1 MESKSLELKMPKKAE
16 EMFNRTIKIATLNAS
31 GKSTSKIHKPVSCKC
46 TEKQRVKRKE
56 YKDLAEK
63 IEKDQIEYEDLREA
77 DKFAFKF
84 ITDEKLEKKSE
95 SKEAKKKAITK
106 YTPSQKLSNLRESL
120 DLKRNKLASMKKD
133 ILAIECECWAD
144 EEYLLW
150 DEKDLIYVEGE
161 EYPYHTIKGVKH
173 YLGPD
178 GYFVLESSCDSEYC
192 DEALTENSVLWDES
206 EALYDPNLQAYYHTY
221 KSRRYIREEDD
232 NYYSEKVIQTKK
244 YSLALGSGSYYRGP
258 LYKKLHR
265 CDWHGGLL
273 PKDQIALSRSIFSE
287 KSMKPV
293 YDYANPLKT
302 RPVVRLVDKDGKL
315 VKKTK
320 YVTEPVLGDPPN
332 CGVYVYIKY
341 GNKLD
346 VVCYDNCRNTDMNN
360 LMLEA
365 NNNDEKVAKLRKF
378 AKQVDAVWK
387 DTEASFNVSST
398 FIKNAKLNRAKL
410 EDLIRKTSGIADND
424 SRKKQVEKAELLKN
438 KTQKEYKDAEL
449 RAEQNWLRKVA
460 KVKDDILNKSRGDLS
475 QINLTNFSYEELN
488 KIPYPNDNALTVEKR
503 FYNAVMDYLDYYD
516 DVKEGVVDPALLNSY
531 MLKILEID
539 KQITTNKIAIS
550 NIDFDKLL
558 NKEFDQNSD
567 NELEVELFNLIKEYN
582 DEKSESNKSLLEKK
596 IISLND
602 ELEEELASDRDFQE
616 GLKNI
621 LVVKNENDISEAAH
635 QRYIITLCQTEK
647 TYFTKANSDYELKL
661 RNFEK
666 DSKDLAKN
674 IEEKQNCSQQEKQNE
689 SSMYETISRAHFSG
703 RWFLEQS
710 SEFDVIRTIKG
721 FTLNEETPADD
732 ETHKQE
738 KFRLEEEKKML
749 DKAIKNVTEKSNN
762 IRNNMKKTSNMLSS
776 YDQRKIELDYEE
788 FKSNQ
793 LLAMRTSR
801 QERAHGPK
809 YEEGVIKNYSSVVT
823 MQIQNVVT
831 TQQIGEEKKAI
842 RIPIS
847 FSKGPTIIQKFE
859 TPLVVEDP
867 TNMTKMQQAYRIA
880 LMKRRAAAIKS
891 PTEIKKILTSPKTPV
906 EKSSPVTKT
915 TIRAPSPTREASP
928 TRKPAPIRVA
938 PILSLKPMKK
948 TIEPP
953 IKTSSTTLNVE
964 KEKIITPLVASP
976 SKPRTGVTIKIVR
989 PRVKEV

>member
-1 MESKSLELKMPKKAE
+1 ML
-16 EMFNRTIKIATLNAS
+16 TTL
-31 GKSTSKIHKPVSCKC
+31 
-46 TEKQRVKRKE
+46 
-56 YKDLAEK
+56 
-63 IEKDQIEYEDLREA
+63 
-77 DKFAFKF
+77 
-84 ITDEKLEKKSE
+84 
-95 SKEAKKKAITK
+95 
-106 YTPSQKLSNLRESL
+106 
-120 DLKRNKLASMKKD
+120 
-133 ILAIECECWAD
+133 
-144 EEYLLW
+144 
-150 DEKDLIYVEGE
+150 
-161 EYPYHTIKGVKH
+161 
-173 YLGPD
+173 
-178 GYFVLESSCDSEYC
+178 
-192 DEALTENSVLWDES
+192 
-206 EALYDPNLQAYYHTY
+206 
-221 KSRRYIREEDD
+221 
-232 NYYSEKVIQTKK
+232 
-244 YSLALGSGSYYRGP
+244 
-258 LYKKLHR
+258 
-265 CDWHGGLL
+265 
-273 PKDQIALSRSIFSE
+273 
-287 KSMKPV
+287 
-293 YDYANPLKT
+293 
-302 RPVVRLVDKDGKL
+302 
-315 VKKTK
+315 
-320 YVTEPVLGDPPN
+320 
-332 CGVYVYIKY
+332 
-341 GNKLD
+341 
-346 VVCYDNCRNTDMNN
+346 
-360 LMLEA
+360 
-365 NNNDEKVAKLRKF
+365 
-378 AKQVDAVWK
+378 
-387 DTEASFNVSST
+387 
-398 FIKNAKLNRAKL
+398 
-410 EDLIRKTSGIADND
+410 
-424 SRKKQVEKAELLKN
+424 
-438 KTQKEYKDAEL
+438 
-449 RAEQNWLRKVA
+449 
-460 KVKDDILNKSRGDLS
+460 
-475 QINLTNFSYEELN
+475 
-488 KIPYPNDNALTVEKR
+488 
-503 FYNAVMDYLDYYD
+503 
-516 DVKEGVVDPALLNSY
+516 
-531 MLKILEID
+531 
-539 KQITTNKIAIS
+539 
-550 NIDFDKLL
+550 
-558 NKEFDQNSD
+558 
-567 NELEVELFNLIKEYN
+567 
-582 DEKSESNKSLLEKK
+582 
-596 IISLND
+596 
-602 ELEEELASDRDFQE
+602 
-616 GLKNI
+616 
-621 LVVKNENDISEAAH
+621 
-635 QRYIITLCQTEK
+635 
-647 TYFTKANSDYELKL
+647 
-661 RNFEK
+661 
-666 DSKDLAKN
+666 
-674 IEEKQNCSQQEKQNE
+674 
-689 SSMYETISRAHFSG
+689 

-906 EKSSPVTKT
+906 EKSSPITKT